1 MSEPDFV
8 QKAAARAGVS
18 LEEDRAATVAEV
30 FAAFVEPDL
39 ALMAAEDL
47 GSEPPAAIF
56 NLSTTAGIAPG
67 YPHTRGRG
75 GA

>member
-1 MSEPDFV
+1 MSEPDYV

-18 LEEDRAATVAEV
+18 LEDDRAATVAEV
-30 FAAFVEPDL
+30 FAAVEPDL

-47 GSEPPAAIF
+47 GSEPPAVIF
-56 NLSTTAGIAPG
+56 DLSTTAGIAPG
-67 YPHTRGRG
+67 YPHARGRG